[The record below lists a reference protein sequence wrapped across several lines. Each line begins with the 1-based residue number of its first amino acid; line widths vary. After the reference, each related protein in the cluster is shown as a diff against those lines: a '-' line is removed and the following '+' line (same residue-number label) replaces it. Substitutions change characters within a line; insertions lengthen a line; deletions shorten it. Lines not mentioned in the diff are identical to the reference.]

1 MKTNNKF
8 RSRCKATHGDYHRM
22 FKKLSKRLER
32 RSAKTDTR
40 KEINN
45 D

>member
-22 FKKLSKRLER
+22 FKRLSKRLDR
-32 RSAKTDTR
+32 RTAKTKI
-40 KEINN
+40 KEITN